1 MGGADGDLA
10 ALPLHE
16 VRASRGDP
24 LELHVRRLLKPQTR
38 VPDWLSLCSKFL
50 IGRDGVPLRRYS
62 PADPLEQGMEKDI
75 VAALA
80 GKPIPKRR
88 SER

>member
-1 MGGADGDLA
+1 M
-10 ALPLHE
+10 
-16 VRASRGDP
+16 RSWNY
-24 LELHVRRLLKPQTR
+24 T
-38 VPDWLSLCSKFL
+38 KFL

-62 PADPLEQGMEKDI
+62 PADPLDQGMEADV

-80 GKPIPKRR
+80 GKPLRKRR